1 MKGEASYQRNIRRVA
16 APGKLVALVD
26 EPTNPYDKNAVR
38 VDVDG
43 LTIGYVPREHA
54 KEAKDNEWKAIIAA
68 VNSGSKATGI
78 VLGIIETYRDKPQT
92 VTREKPQRRR
102 AKKAAG

>member
-1 MKGEASYQRNIRRVA
+1 
-16 APGKLVALVD
+16 
-26 EPTNPYDKNAVR
+26 
-38 VDVDG
+38 
-43 LTIGYVPREHA
+43 
-54 KEAKDNEWKAIIAA
+54 

-78 VLGIIETYRDKPQT
+78 VLGIIETYRDKPQS